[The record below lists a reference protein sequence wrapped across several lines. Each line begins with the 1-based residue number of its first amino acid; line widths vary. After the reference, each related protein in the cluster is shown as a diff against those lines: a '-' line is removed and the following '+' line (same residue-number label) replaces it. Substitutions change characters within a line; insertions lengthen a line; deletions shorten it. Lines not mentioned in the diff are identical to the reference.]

1 MPISYLRKL
10 VARDR
15 NQRANRHL
23 GGILAFVAGAV
34 NVCSFIALQQ
44 YTSHISGV
52 VSSIA
57 AGAALGNIQ
66 MLLGGLLILLSF
78 TFGASSTALL
88 ISWGRRRNLHSQYAV
103 PLLFEAVMLAGFC
116 LLGYFEIRHHLLF
129 VPLSI
134 AGLCFVMG
142 MQNALITK
150 LSNAEIRTTH
160 LTGMVT
166 DIGIE
171 LGKLAYRNR
180 SKRSGGSALIVGSQS
195 KLKLLSILVLLFF
208 FGGVSGA
215 VGFEYAGY
223 AAVLPLSCLLGLL
236 AMVPILDDLS
246 NGRTRRGA
254 GAARAAGSSQLMR

>member
-1 MPISYLRKL
+1 MSISYLREL
-10 VARDR
+10 IARDR

-34 NVCSFIALQQ
+34 NVCSFIALEQ

-57 AGAALGNIQ
+57 AGAALGDVQ
-66 MLLGGLLILLSF
+66 MLLSGLFILLSF

-88 ISWGRRRNLHSQYAV
+88 ISWGRRKHLHSQYAV

-171 LGKLAYRNR
+171 LGKLVYRSVSR
-180 SKRSGGSALIVGSQS
+180 RLDGPPLIIASQP
-195 KLKLLSILVLLFF
+195 KLRILSTLVLLFF

-215 VGFEYAGY
+215 VGFQYAGY

-236 AMVPILDDLS
+236 AMVPISDDLS
-246 NGRTRRGA
+246 SGRIGGA
-254 GAARAAGSSQLMR
+254 GAARTGSSQVTR

>member
-1 MPISYLRKL
+1 MSISYLREL
-10 VARDR
+10 ITRDR

-23 GGILAFVAGAV
+23 GGILSFVAGAV
-34 NVCSFIALQQ
+34 NVCSFIALGQ

-57 AGAALGNIQ
+57 AGAALANVP
-66 MLLGGLLILLSF
+66 MLLGGLFILLSF

-88 ISWGRRRNLHSQYAV
+88 ISWGRRKHLHSQYAV

-116 LLGYFEIRHHLLF
+116 LLDYFEIRLHILF

-150 LSNAEIRTTH
+150 LTNAEIRTTH
-160 LTGMVT
+160 LTGMMT

-171 LGKLAYRNR
+171 LGKLAYRSA
-180 SKRSGGSALIVGSQS
+180 SKRLDGPPLIIASRP
-195 KLKLLSILVLLFF
+195 KLRILSTLVLLFF

-215 VGFEYAGY
+215 VGFQYAGY
-223 AAVLPLSCLLGLL
+223 AAVLPLSGMLALL
-236 AMVPILDDLS
+236 AMVPISDDLS
-246 NGRTRRGA
+246 GGRIGDA
-254 GAARAAGSSQLMR
+254 AAARTGSSRVTQ

>member
-34 NVCSFIALQQ
+34 NVCSFIALEQ

-57 AGAALGNIQ
+57 AGAALGDVQ
-66 MLLGGLLILLSF
+66 MLLSGLFILLSF

-88 ISWGRRRNLHSQYAV
+88 ISWGRRKHLHSQYAV

-116 LLGYFEIRHHLLF
+116 LLDYFEIRLHILF

-150 LSNAEIRTTH
+150 LTNAEIRTTH
-160 LTGMVT
+160 LTA
-166 DIGIE
+166 DSACSIRQNSRFS
-171 LGKLAYRNR
+171 YR
-180 SKRSGGSALIVGSQS
+180 S
-195 KLKLLSILVLLFF
+195 
-208 FGGVSGA
+208 
-215 VGFEYAGY
+215 E
-223 AAVLPLSCLLGLL
+223 
-236 AMVPILDDLS
+236 
-246 NGRTRRGA
+246 
-254 GAARAAGSSQLMR
+254 